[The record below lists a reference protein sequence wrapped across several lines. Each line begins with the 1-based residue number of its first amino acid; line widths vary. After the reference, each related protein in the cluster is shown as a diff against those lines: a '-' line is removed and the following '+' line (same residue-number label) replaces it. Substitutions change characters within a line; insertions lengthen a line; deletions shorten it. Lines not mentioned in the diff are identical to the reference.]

1 MARRNGLRVI
11 TYGYRCSCG
20 DYDSK
25 ERTGALC
32 PKCGKEGKRLF
43 VVHFGRG
50 THPTKG
56 KA

>member
-25 ERTGALC
+25 QRTGALC
-32 PKCGKEGKRLF
+32 PKCGKEGRRIY
-43 VVHFGRG
+43 VVHVNY
-50 THPTKG
+50 HPTKG
-56 KA
+56 KV